1 MGVSEN
7 MVEVGVARAEARVA
21 RAVCTHDAIAFCGN
35 KAAAT
40 RAVLSQDR
48 ARFVQDAGH
57 FKTAFHSQTALIY
70 LFTVFRFSV
79 VVVPIPCKMVGV
91 PSLNS
96 VFFDVLHVG
105 NANTAAESAANMS
118 SICVARDHE
127 DFAVGTMK
135 FALGYYTFL

>member
-79 VVVPIPCKMVGV
+79 VVVPI
-91 PSLNS
+91 
-96 VFFDVLHVG
+96 
-105 NANTAAESAANMS
+105 TA
-118 SICVARDHE
+118 IVAIVIPD
-127 DFAVGTMK
+127 AVGTATTPARLRRAANPGTPPSPSRR
-135 FALGYYTFL
+135 ALFQRRAASKK